1 MACLPGATIWSP
13 SPRRKT
19 ADDGHRRQD
28 QGQPQHRPATAPVP
42 ERGISQRGARFA
54 DDAADEPGP
63 RRFPAIR
70 RQADALRDWFAR
82 ETGWPLQIEHE
93 GARLYKRPADLA
105 STMRGLPGYDRRRY
119 VLLCLA
125 CAVLE
130 RADPQITL
138 RLLGERLLHF
148 AAEPALACRLRLH
161 ARRAHER
168 RELVAVCR
176 TLLDLGVLQR
186 VAGDEDA
193 FVHAGGGDQ
202 ADALYDVQRRA
213 LAGMLAAVRGPSTWP
228 PEDAPVTLEQRLH
241 ALVDE
246 HVADSDEGRRTAL
259 RHQLARRLLDDPVV
273 YIDTL
278 DPEARSYFVNQ
289 RGAMAARLC
298 DATGLVAEQRAE
310 GLALVDEAGA
320 LTDRGDARRRHRCP
334 RHAAGRGFLA
344 TGERRRRRDGRRAA
358 RAADRIIREQD
369 IIDFLRDTKNRY
381 GRYWRKSA
389 REPGAERELAEIAL
403 ERLEK
408 LQLIVRDA
416 DTVHPLPA
424 LARFALG
431 EAEVRKPEAAA
442 RRTNAVRSH
451 ERSPGHDSRSCPRD
465 RHCQS
470 RPGNAGSR
478 CGSDWWNC
486 SITTA
491 RNSGSATATCCCAAT
506 TAPASPR
513 CCR

>member
-1 MACLPGATIWSP
+1 MTATVGSSRDSRSIGQQQRRFQNEEFRSAVRALLMKPLISP
-13 SPRRKT
+13 
-19 ADDGHRRQD
+19 DHED
-28 QGQPQHRPATAPVP
+28 
-42 ERGISQRGARFA
+42 
-54 DDAADEPGP
+54 
-63 RRFPAIR
+63 FPAIR
-70 RQADALRDWFAR
+70 RQADALRDFFAR

-105 STMRGLPGYDRRRY
+105 STMRGLPQYDRRRY

-130 RADPQITL
+130 RAEPQITL

-148 AAEPALACRLRLH
+148 AAEPSLAAAGFGFTLG
-161 ARRAHER
+161 AVHER

-193 FVHAGGGDQ
+193 FVNAGGDQ

-213 LAGMLAAVRGPSTWP
+213 LAGMLAAVRGPSTFR

-259 RHQLARRLLDDPVV
+259 RRQLARRLLDDPVV
-273 YIDTL
+273 YIDSL
-278 DPEARSYFVNQ
+278 DAETRAYFINQ
-289 RGAMAARLC
+289 RGVMAARLC
-298 DATGLVAEQRAE
+298 DATGLIAEQRAE
-310 GLALVDEAGA
+310 GLALADEAGA
-320 LTDRGDARRRHRCP
+320 LTDVAMPAEGTDA
-334 RHAAGRGFLA
+334 HATLLVAEFLA
-344 TGERRRRRDGRRAA
+344 TAERRRREIPGDARLFAA
-358 RAADRIIREQD
+358 IIRGQD
-369 IIDFLRDTKNRY
+369 VIDFLRDSKNSY
-381 GRYWRKSA
+381 GKYWRKSA

-416 DTVHPLPA
+416 DTIHPRPA

-431 EAEVRKPEAAA
+431 AAEIRETRGRPRAAA
-442 RRTNAVRSH
+442 DL
-451 ERSPGHDSRSCPRD
+451 PFGP
-465 RHCQS
+465 
-470 RPGNAGSR
+470 
-478 CGSDWWNC
+478 
-486 SITTA
+486 I
-491 RNSGSATATCCCAAT
+491 
-506 TAPASPR
+506 
-513 CCR
+513 